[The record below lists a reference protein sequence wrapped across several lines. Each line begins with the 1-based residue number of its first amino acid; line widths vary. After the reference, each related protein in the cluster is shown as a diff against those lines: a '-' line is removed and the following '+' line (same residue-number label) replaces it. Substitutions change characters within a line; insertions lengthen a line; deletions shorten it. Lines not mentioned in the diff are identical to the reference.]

1 MSRKM
6 DAFQVVLYM
15 IVTIYCLSMIYVL
28 LFGFVNSLKDATDY
42 EWNNPFGLPSKEFG
56 WHFDNYAKVLS
67 DFKVFTLGGNEVYL
81 MQMFFNS
88 LSYAVLMSLFC
99 MATQIITAYA
109 IAKYDFRGKSV
120 LYGVAVVVMLLP
132 IIGSLASEVQ
142 MAEAFNFRNNLIG
155 VCIMKCKYPGLY
167 FLVFYA
173 TFKGLSWTYAEA
185 AQIDGAGHFR
195 VFIEIMLPLIKS
207 TVFAVFILLFIE
219 YWNDYYTPMVFLPES
234 PTMSY
239 GLFLFQTDNKASTP
253 VQLASCLMAC
263 LPILV
268 VFVAFKD
275 KIMSNV
281 TMGGIK
287 G

>member
-1 MSRKM
+1 MEKAEKKTKMSRKM
-6 DAFQVVLYM
+6 DAFQVVLYV

-142 MAEAFNFRNNLIG
+142 MAEAFNFRNNLSI
-155 VCIMKCKYPGLY
+155 
-167 FLVFYA
+167 
-173 TFKGLSWTYAEA
+173 
-185 AQIDGAGHFR
+185 
-195 VFIEIMLPLIKS
+195 
-207 TVFAVFILLFIE
+207 
-219 YWNDYYTPMVFLPES
+219 
-234 PTMSY
+234 
-239 GLFLFQTDNKASTP
+239 
-253 VQLASCLMAC
+253 
-263 LPILV
+263 
-268 VFVAFKD
+268 
-275 KIMSNV
+275 
-281 TMGGIK
+281 
-287 G
+287 

>member
-1 MSRKM
+1 MEKAEKKTKMSRKM
-6 DAFQVVLYM
+6 DAFQVVLYV

-56 WHFDNYAKVLS
+56 WHFDNYAKVLNE
-67 DFKVFTLGGNEVYL
+67 FKVFTLGGNEVYL

-88 LSYAVLMSLFC
+88 LFYAVLMSLFC

-253 VQLASCLMAC
+253 VQLLSL
-263 LPILV
+263 IH
-268 VFVAFKD
+268 
-275 KIMSNV
+275 I
-281 TMGGIK
+281 
-287 G
+287 